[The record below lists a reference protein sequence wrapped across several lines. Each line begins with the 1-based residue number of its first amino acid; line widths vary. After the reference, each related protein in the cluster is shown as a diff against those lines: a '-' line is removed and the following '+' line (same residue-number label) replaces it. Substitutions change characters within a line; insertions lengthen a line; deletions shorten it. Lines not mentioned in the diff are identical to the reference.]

1 LLDYIKRIIAN
12 KELTKKIAFVLAL
25 LFVYRLIA
33 HIPVPGP
40 DPATVRAFLS
50 TTFNSN
56 AVLSFL
62 DIFSGGSI
70 SRFSIAM
77 LAVGPYITGSIM
89 MQLLTMVVPQLESLS
104 KEGEQGR
111 NKINQ
116 YARLAAIVIA
126 PIEGFGMIKLL
137 QAAGAQ
143 SGTAFLTNLSIAQ
156 WVIMLLS
163 ITAGTMMLMWIGELI
178 TEKGIGNGISM
189 IIFAGIVARGPVL
202 IGNMLQ
208 KLFVGGFDTKQL
220 ITTLAIIL
228 LAVIVIG
235 LIVLITEAQ
244 RKIPISYAKKV
255 RGDKLYGG
263 IDTFL
268 PLKLNM
274 SGVIPII
281 FASAFM
287 NVFTIIGFLGSAKT
301 TWVASSAK
309 YLQTTFAP
317 QTTPYAIAL
326 FVLVFS
332 FTFFSTFIYFKPNE
346 VAENLQKQG
355 GFVPGF
361 RPGTQTEKY
370 LGYLINRI
378 TLWGAIFLS
387 LIAVLPFILSPITG
401 DPNLVVGGTGLLIIV
416 GVAIEIKNQL
426 EAQMILRSYEE
437 F

>member
-1 LLDYIKRIIAN
+1 
-12 KELTKKIAFVLAL
+12 
-25 LFVYRLIA
+25 
-33 HIPVPGP
+33 
-40 DPATVRAFLS
+40 
-50 TTFNSN
+50 
-56 AVLSFL
+56 
-62 DIFSGGSI
+62 
-70 SRFSIAM
+70 M
-77 LAVGPYITGSIM
+77 LAVGPYITASII
-89 MQLLTMVVPQLESLS
+89 MQLLTIVVPKFETLS

-116 YARLAAIVIA
+116 YSRLLAIVIA
-126 PIEGFGMIKLL
+126 PIEGFGMIRLL
-137 QAAGAQ
+137 QSSSAQAGTSFL
-143 SGTAFLTNLSIAQ
+143 SGLTFTQ
-156 WVIMLLS
+156 WTVMLLS
-163 ITAGTMMLMWIGELI
+163 VTAGTMILMWIGELI

-202 IGNMLQ
+202 VGNTAQ
-208 KLFVGGFDTKQL
+208 KLFVGGFDPKQL
-220 ITTLAIIL
+220 IATLSIVL
-228 LAVIVIG
+228 LAVVVVG
-235 LIVLITEAQ
+235 LIVIMTEAQ

-274 SGVIPII
+274 AGVIPII

-287 NVFTIIGFLGSAKT
+287 NIPSMMGFLSGAKT
-301 TWVASSAK
+301 AWIANSAK
-309 YLQTTFAP
+309 YIQTTFGP
-317 QTTPYAIAL
+317 QTNPYAVAL
-326 FVLVFS
+326 FFLVFT
-332 FTFFSTFIYFKPNE
+332 FTFFSTFIYFKPHD

-378 TLWGAIFLS
+378 TLWGAMFLS

>member
-1 LLDYIKRIIAN
+1 VDYLKRLLSN
-12 KELTKKIAFVLAL
+12 KDLLKKILFVVAL
-25 LFVYRLIA
+25 LFVYRVVA
-33 HIPVPGP
+33 HIPIPGP
-40 DPATVRAFLS
+40 DPASVRTFLS
-50 TTFNSN
+50 TTFSGN

-77 LAVGPYITGSIM
+77 LAVGPYITASIM
-89 MQLLTMVVPQLESLS
+89 MQLLTMVVPKFESLS

-116 YARLAAIVIA
+116 YSRYIAVAIA
-126 PIEGFGMIKLL
+126 PIEGFGMIRLL
-137 QAAGAQ
+137 QASASSTGTTFL
-143 SGTAFLTNLSIAQ
+143 SGLSIGQ
-156 WVIMLLS
+156 WLLMLLS
-163 ITAGTMMLMWIGELI
+163 VTAGTIILMWIGELI
-178 TEKGIGNGISM
+178 TEKGIGNGISI
-189 IIFAGIVARGPVL
+189 IIFAGIVARGPAIVGDA
-202 IGNMLQ
+202 IQ
-208 KLFVGGFDTKQL
+208 KLFVGQFDVTQL
-220 ITTLAIIL
+220 ISTLAIVV
-228 LAVIVIG
+228 LAVIVVG

-268 PLKLNM
+268 PLRLNM
-274 SGVIPII
+274 AGVIPII

-287 NVFTIIGFLGSAKT
+287 NIPSIIGFLNNAKT
-301 TWVASSAK
+301 VWLANTAK
-309 YLQTTFAP
+309 FIQTTFAP

-326 FVLVFS
+326 FFLVFA

-370 LGYLINRI
+370 LSYLINRI

-387 LIAVLPFILSPITG
+387 LIAVLPFMLTPITG

-426 EAQMILRSYEE
+426 EAQMIIQSYED

>member
-1 LLDYIKRIIAN
+1 VDYIKRIFGN
-12 KELTKKIAFVLAL
+12 KDLTKKIVFVLAL
-25 LFVYRLIA
+25 LFVYRLVA

-40 DPATVRAFLS
+40 DPASVRAFLE
-50 TTFNSN
+50 TTFSSN

-62 DIFSGGSI
+62 DVFSGGSI

-89 MQLLTMVVPQLESLS
+89 MQLLTIVVPKFENLS

-116 YARLAAIVIA
+116 YSRLLAIVIA
-126 PIEGFGMIKLL
+126 PIEGFGMIRLL

-143 SGTAFLTNLSIAQ
+143 AGTPFLTNLSIAQ
-156 WVIMLLS
+156 WITMLVS
-163 ITAGTMMLMWIGELI
+163 ITAGTMILMWIGELI

-189 IIFAGIVARGPVL
+189 IIFAGIVARGPQL
-202 IGNMLQ
+202 IGNTIQ
-208 KLFVGGFDTKQL
+208 KLFVGQFDPKQL
-220 ITTLAIIL
+220 ITTISVAI
-228 LAVIVIG
+228 LAVIVVG

-274 SGVIPII
+274 AGVIPII

-287 NVFTIIGFLGSAKT
+287 NIPSMMAFLSGAKT
-301 TWVASSAK
+301 PWIAESAK
-309 YLQTTFAP
+309 YIKTTFAP
-317 QTTPYAIAL
+317 QTNPYAIAL
-326 FVLVFS
+326 FILVFT

>member
-1 LLDYIKRIIAN
+1 MDYIKRIFGN
-12 KELTKKIAFVLAL
+12 KDLTYKILSVLAL
-25 LFVYRLIA
+25 LFVYRLVA
-33 HIPVPGP
+33 HIPIPGP
-40 DPATVRAFLS
+40 DPAAVRTFLS
-50 TTFNSN
+50 TTFSSN

-62 DIFSGGSI
+62 DVFSGGSI

-89 MQLLTMVVPQLESLS
+89 MQLLTVVVPKFENLS

-116 YARLAAIVIA
+116 YSRLIAVAIA
-126 PIEGFGMIKLL
+126 PIEGFGMIRLL
-137 QAAGAQ
+137 QASASQ
-143 SGTAFLTNLSIAQ
+143 SGTTFLANLSLAQ
-156 WVIMLLS
+156 WFVMLLS
-163 ITAGTMMLMWIGELI
+163 ITAGTMILMWIGELI

-189 IIFAGIVARGPVL
+189 IIFAGIVARGPQMV
-202 IGNMLQ
+202 GNAIQ
-208 KLFVGGFDTKQL
+208 KLFVGQFDSKQL
-220 ITTLAIIL
+220 ITTLSIII
-228 LAVIVIG
+228 LAVIVVG
-235 LIVLITEAQ
+235 LIVLVTEAQ
-244 RKIPISYAKKV
+244 RKIAISYAKKV

-274 SGVIPII
+274 AGVIPII

-287 NVFTIIGFLGSAKT
+287 NIPSMMGFLSGAKT
-301 TWVASSAK
+301 AWIANSAK
-309 YLQTTFAP
+309 YIQTTFAP

-332 FTFFSTFIYFKPNE
+332 FTFFSTFIYFKPHD

-361 RPGTQTEKY
+361 RPGMQTEKY
-370 LGYLINRI
+370 LSYLINRV

>member
-1 LLDYIKRIIAN
+1 VDYFKRIFGN
-12 KELTKKIAFVLAL
+12 KDLTKKILFVLAL
-25 LFVYRLIA
+25 LFVYRLVA
-33 HIPVPGP
+33 HIPIPGP
-40 DPATVRAFLS
+40 DPTAVKEFLS
-50 TTFNSN
+50 TTFSSN

-62 DIFSGGSI
+62 DVFSGGSI

-77 LAVGPYITGSIM
+77 LAVGPYITASII
-89 MQLLTMVVPQLESLS
+89 MQLLTIVVPKFETLS

-116 YARLAAIVIA
+116 YSRLLAIVIA
-126 PIEGFGMIKLL
+126 PIEGFGMIRLL
-137 QAAGAQ
+137 QSSSAQAGTSFL
-143 SGTAFLTNLSIAQ
+143 SGLTFTQ
-156 WVIMLLS
+156 WTVMLLS
-163 ITAGTMMLMWIGELI
+163 VTAGTMILMWIGELI

-202 IGNMLQ
+202 VGNTAQ
-208 KLFVGGFDTKQL
+208 KLFVGGFDPKQL
-220 ITTLAIIL
+220 IATLSIVL
-228 LAVIVIG
+228 LAVVVVG
-235 LIVLITEAQ
+235 LIVIMTEAQ

-274 SGVIPII
+274 AGVIPII

-287 NVFTIIGFLGSAKT
+287 NIPSMMGFLSGAKT
-301 TWVASSAK
+301 AWIANSAK
-309 YLQTTFAP
+309 YIQTTFGP
-317 QTTPYAIAL
+317 QTNPYAVAL
-326 FVLVFS
+326 FFLVFT
-332 FTFFSTFIYFKPNE
+332 FTFFSTFIYFKPHD

-378 TLWGAIFLS
+378 TLWGAMFLS

>member
-1 LLDYIKRIIAN
+1 MDYIKRIFGN
-12 KELTKKIAFVLAL
+12 RDLVKKIIFVLAL
-25 LFVYRLIA
+25 LFVYRLVA
-33 HIPVPGP
+33 HIPIPGP
-40 DPATVRAFLS
+40 DPASVRTFLS
-50 TTFNSN
+50 TTFSSN

-89 MQLLTMVVPQLESLS
+89 MQLLTIIVPKFENLS

-116 YARLAAIVIA
+116 YSRLIAIAIA
-126 PIEGFGMIKLL
+126 PIEGFGMIRLL
-137 QAAGAQ
+137 QASASS
-143 SGTAFLTNLSIAQ
+143 SGTTFLGNLSIVQ
-156 WVIMLLS
+156 WIVMLLS
-163 ITAGTMMLMWIGELI
+163 ITAGTMILMWIGELI
-178 TEKGIGNGISM
+178 SEKGIGNGISI
-189 IIFAGIVARGPVL
+189 IIFAGIVARGPVTV
-202 IGNMLQ
+202 GNMIQ
-208 KLFVGGFDTKQL
+208 KLFVGQFDTKQL
-220 ITTLAIIL
+220 ITTLAVVI
-228 LAVIVIG
+228 LAVIVVG

-274 SGVIPII
+274 AGVIPII

-287 NVFTIIGFLGSAKT
+287 NIPSIIGFLSNAKT
-301 TWVASSAK
+301 IWIAKSAK
-309 YLQTTFAP
+309 YIQTTFAP
-317 QTTPYAIAL
+317 QTSPYAIAL
-326 FVLVFS
+326 FFLVFI
-332 FTFFSTFIYFKPNE
+332 FTFFSTFMYFKPNE

-378 TLWGAIFLS
+378 TLWGAMFLS
-387 LIAVLPFILSPITG
+387 LIAILPFIISPITG

>member
-1 LLDYIKRIIAN
+1 MDYLKRLLSN
-12 KELTKKIAFVLAL
+12 KDLLKKILFVVSL
-25 LFVYRLIA
+25 LFVYRVIA
-33 HIPVPGP
+33 HIPIPGP
-40 DPATVRAFLS
+40 DPASIRTFLS
-50 TTFNSN
+50 STFSSN

-77 LAVGPYITGSIM
+77 LAVGPYITASIM
-89 MQLLTMVVPQLESLS
+89 MQLLTMVVPKFESLS

-116 YARLAAIVIA
+116 YSRYIAVAIA
-126 PIEGFGMIKLL
+126 PIEGFGMIRLL
-137 QAAGAQ
+137 QASAAS
-143 SGTAFLTNLSIAQ
+143 SGTAFLNNLSIGQ
-156 WVIMLLS
+156 WAIMLLS
-163 ITAGTMMLMWIGELI
+163 ITAGTIILMWIGELI
-178 TEKGIGNGISM
+178 TEKGIGNGVSI
-189 IIFAGIVARGPVL
+189 IIFAGIVARGPAIVGDA
-202 IGNMLQ
+202 IQ
-208 KLFVGGFDTKQL
+208 KLFVGQFDATQL
-220 ITTLAIIL
+220 ISTLVIVV
-228 LAVIVIG
+228 LAVIVVG

-268 PLKLNM
+268 PLRLNM
-274 SGVIPII
+274 AGVIPII

-287 NVFTIIGFLGSAKT
+287 NIPSIIGFLNNAKT
-301 TWVASSAK
+301 AWLAHTAK
-309 YLQTTFAP
+309 FIQTTFAP

-326 FVLVFS
+326 FVLVFA

-370 LGYLINRI
+370 LSYLINRV
-378 TLWGAIFLS
+378 TLWGAAFLS
-387 LIAVLPFILSPITG
+387 IIAVLPFLLTPITG

-426 EAQMILRSYEE
+426 EAQMIIRSYED

>member
-1 LLDYIKRIIAN
+1 LFSYFKRIFGN
-12 KELTKKIAFVLAL
+12 KELTKKILFVLVL
-25 LFVYRLIA
+25 LFVYRLVA
-33 HIPVPGP
+33 HIPIPGP
-40 DPATVRAFLS
+40 DPAAVRSFLE
-50 TTFNSN
+50 TTFSSS

-62 DIFSGGSI
+62 DVFSGGSI

-89 MQLLTMVVPQLESLS
+89 MQLLTMVVPKFENLS

-116 YARLAAIVIA
+116 YSRLIAVAIA
-126 PIEGFGMIKLL
+126 PIEGFGMIRLL
-137 QAAGAQ
+137 QASATQ
-143 SGTAFLTNLSIAQ
+143 SGTTFLANISLSQ
-156 WVIMLLS
+156 WAIMLLS
-163 ITAGTMMLMWIGELI
+163 ITAGTMILMWIGELI

-189 IIFAGIVARGPVL
+189 IIFAGIVARGPQL
-202 IGNMLQ
+202 IGNTAQ

-220 ITTLAIIL
+220 ITTISIL
-228 LAVIVIG
+228 VLAVIVVG

-274 SGVIPII
+274 AGVIPII
-281 FASAFM
+281 FASAFL
-287 NVFTIIGFLGSAKT
+287 NVPSMIGFLSSAKT
-301 TWVASSAK
+301 LWIAKSAK
-309 YLQTTFAP
+309 YIQTTFAP
-317 QTTPYAIAL
+317 QTTPYAVAL
-326 FVLVFS
+326 FLLVFT
-332 FTFFSTFIYFKPNE
+332 FTFFSTFMYFKPSE

-416 GVAIEIKNQL
+416 GVAIEIKNQI